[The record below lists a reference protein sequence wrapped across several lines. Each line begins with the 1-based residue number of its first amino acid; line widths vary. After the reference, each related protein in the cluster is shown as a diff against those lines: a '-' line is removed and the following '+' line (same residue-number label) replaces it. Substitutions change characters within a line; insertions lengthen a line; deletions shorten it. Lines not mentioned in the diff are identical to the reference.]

1 MSAAKDSPKA
11 PIRMAMDFSG
21 ARGLVTELVEM
32 GKQQAGGNGPA
43 GAFID
48 LVNNVQDLSIMVG
61 MDGGDLLTIKA
72 RGLDDEKSKELRS
85 GVDADVG
92 GWQRCR
98 CRQFMPMVESSD
110 PDAAEMLGVISKA
123 LKAKGT
129 GQEVLVKIPT
139 PKGLGDY
146 ISKQMENLP
155 MLLQMGGQAG
165 GGF

>member
-1 MSAAKDSPKA
+1 MPSSNTS
-11 PIRMAMDFSG
+11 IIIQG
-21 ARGLVTELVEM
+21 
-32 GKQQAGGNGPA
+32 
-43 GAFID
+43 I
-48 LVNNVQDLSIMVG
+48 QDNIN
-61 MDGGDLLTIKA
+61 
-72 RGLDDEKSKELRS
+72 
-85 GVDADVG
+85 DAVKL
-92 GWQRCR
+92 WL
-98 CRQFMPMVESSD
+98 SD
-110 PDAAEMLGVISKA
+110 PDAAELLGVISKA